1 MTTAKASPME
11 EILKGL
17 RTVADNQE
25 RLLKRV
31 GRMESELGM
40 KTDEDE
46 DTENMPDKNEDED
59 EDTEKMGVSNPER
72 SVSTRGQMRQAA
84 RDKDRTARSGNY
96 GSHNINPNPG
106 PSRNKHGDSGMT
118 VGNMVRSAITG
129 GSFKPGHREL
139 EVLEERDIP
148 FGREGLTIPWD
159 FLATHG
165 ERASAVDK
173 RMEKEGGI
181 YVPKRIQSPYIEQRY
196 DAFDSQGHVRTIT
209 SGATSGGGM
218 VGIDLDVARSQFWL
232 HEVSPVLGRM
242 NPTFGVASE
251 YQVWYG
257 NVAPTGGEV
266 AESGKHTENSPTL
279 TRLRRSPVAFHWPW
293 SISGNLEAMDSV
305 GIGALTENAIN
316 SLILENFTKAVL
328 SGPNTSADFAVNANS
343 FTGLMGSGSTLTA
356 FGADADSAITSFA
369 RSTVMAAE
377 SAMRTA
383 NAMGEGLFW
392 VLGTPMVNFA
402 VNTRT
407 GGTDSPVYLAQRSM
421 DSFREGL
428 IGGSQINMGT
438 PYVESNLL
446 GRTHAT
452 PYKRTAVGAL
462 GFGSQMV
469 PLLFGQGIEFRYL
482 RHPQETDINL
492 ALILYGNFALVNP
505 SNAQLIGQAVS

>member
-1 MTTAKASPME
+1 MSMQQILESVNGIGARLDKQDLRFKRLDDELGIDTTEEPTPSDPDSEEKAKAE
-11 EILKGL
+11 QD
-17 RTVADNQE
+17 A
-25 RLLKRV
+25 
-31 GRMESELGM
+31 
-40 KTDEDE
+40 
-46 DTENMPDKNEDED
+46 NMD
-59 EDTEKMGVSNPER
+59 PER
-72 SVSTRGQMRQAA
+72 STASGRTPTPMSRGQMHQSA
-84 RDKDRTARSGNY
+84 REKDKLARSGRY
-96 GSHNINPNPG
+96 GDKHIEPNPG
-106 PSRNKHGDSGMT
+106 PNRNRNGDSGMT

-129 GSFKPGHREL
+129 GSYKPGHREL

-165 ERASAVDK
+165 ERAAAVDK
-173 RMEKEGGI
+173 RMDKEGGL

-196 DAFDSQGHVRTIT
+196 DAFDAQGHIRTIT

-232 HEVSPVLGRM
+232 HEVSPVLGMM
-242 NPTFGVASE
+242 NPTFGISSE

-257 NVAPTGGEV
+257 NVAPSGSEV

-328 SGPNTSADFAVNANS
+328 SGPNTAADFAANANS
-343 FTGLMGSGSTLTA
+343 FNGLMGSGSTLTP
-356 FGADADSAITSFA
+356 FGATADAAISSFA

-377 SAMRTA
+377 SDMRTA

-392 VLGTPMVNFA
+392 VLGTPMINFA

-407 GGTDSPVYLAQRSM
+407 GGTDSPVYLAQRSP

-428 IGGSQINMGT
+428 IGGSQIDMGT
-438 PYVESNLL
+438 RFVESNLL
-446 GRTHAT
+446 GRTHTT

-505 SNAQLIGQAVS
+505 SNAQLIGQAVA